1 MNIMIFRKPFAFFIK
16 HFKLI
21 HLILTICAIFLIIKT
36 NHMLSFY
43 LEYMEL
49 INLGSSTTISTDL
62 FSPILLVCIVV
73 MIFGSLLIATIMRN
87 KKKPIMFYV
96 VNMIIYVF
104 LAGVYMFSYST
115 IENLDMGLVGIRT
128 LKLLQ
133 DFLVISMMV
142 QVLSVI
148 ILMIRTL
155 GFDIKKF
162 DFERDLEELQITSE
176 DSEEVEINLEFDFD
190 KLKRDIRKSIRHF
203 KYVYVENKTTINIV
217 ALILTVIIGIVVYLH
232 VGVYNRIYHENQFF
246 KVTNYQMGVRESY
259 LVNTNNQK
267 EIISNN
273 TIFVIINTQIQ
284 SYFDTEIKFQSARI
298 SLKIKDHLFH
308 HQKKYKGYFDDL
320 GTVYENQKIGNE
332 KKNYLLVFEIPKEY
346 QNEKMIL
353 KYSDYNNKEIN
364 ITLHPN
370 RFSDTKLYNYHL
382 GDKIEF
388 KDSILGNSTLQIT
401 ETLIQDQFK
410 NEYEFCVTKSE
421 CIPSYEY
428 LTPTYTGNGEKA
440 LLRIKGT
447 VSIDENNRNENLE
460 DLYDFMKIYS
470 KMIYIIQGEEKEM
483 HINWKQVKAKKKKE
497 ENTYYIEVP
506 KELKDAEKIY
516 IDFMVRDKEYK
527 YAVK

>member
-320 GTVYENQKIGNE
+320 GTVE